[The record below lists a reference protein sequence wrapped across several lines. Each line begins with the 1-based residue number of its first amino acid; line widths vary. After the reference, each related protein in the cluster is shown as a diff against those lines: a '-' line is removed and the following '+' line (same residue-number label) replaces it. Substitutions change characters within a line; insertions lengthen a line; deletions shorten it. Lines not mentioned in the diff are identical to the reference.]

1 MLWVGASKKLAL
13 LCCVVLSAAVG
24 VCAQSLENVA
34 PGQFASFGQSTS
46 YGQSTSFEL
55 ARNDSVEPIGNVVG
69 PNEFVSSPFVP
80 NPFVPVIKPSL
91 PDVPTPVSND
101 GYEPLSSEGRWHNF
115 WNDTLLSPLAYVGA
129 FGGAYGQQLSD
140 QPRQWGNSFAGYA
153 KRVGTNLAQFGSQE
167 AIHQGGAA
175 LMHTDP
181 RYLNCRCKG
190 GLQRTWYALKMSF
203 LTYKEDGDKTVDIPQ
218 LAGAYGG
225 AIISDVPYPRS
236 NADVSYAT
244 RYSPL
249 VQGVRGGNIQIGA
262 NVAINLFREFSPELS
277 RLNPFRRRGDESAE
291 K

>member
-1 MLWVGASKKLAL
+1 MGRFLSAKLAL
-13 LCCVVLSAAVG
+13 LCCVVLVAACG
-24 VCAQSLENVA
+24 VCAQSTGNAA
-34 PGQFASFGQSTS
+34 PFGTAN
-46 YGQSTSFEL
+46 SFEL
-55 ARNDSVEPIGNVVG
+55 AWNVSAGSISSSFWANPSVPTALSPI
-69 PNEFVSSPFVP
+69 
-80 NPFVPVIKPSL
+80 IK
-91 PDVPTPVSND
+91 PDVPDMPSPPASTD
-101 GYEPLSSEGRWHNF
+101 GYVPISAEERWHNF

-140 QPRQWGNSFAGYA
+140 QPREWGTGLAGYA

-181 RYLNCRCKG
+181 RYLSCRCKG

-225 AIISDVPYPRS
+225 AIISDVPYPS
-236 NADVSYAT
+236 H
-244 RYSPL
+244 YSPL
-249 VQGVRGGNIQIGA
+249 LQGVRGGNIQIGA

-277 RLNPFRRRGDESAE
+277 RLNPFRRHTEAQ
-291 K
+291 